1 MLRLTTS
8 ININS
13 RHRKYEFGT
22 QSVILAYTVPEIL
35 YLGPEI
41 TGFWRLQCRRIRSAY
56 IYACGALGR
65 QMEAFF
71 RKLEL

>member
-41 TGFWRLQCRRIRSAY
+41 TGFWRICVWRPRASNGGIFQ
-56 IYACGALGR
+56 
-65 QMEAFF
+65 EA
-71 RKLEL
+71 